1 MPRVISAT
9 ENEKKRFLSPLLTGK
24 RVQDFGKEKESLLQI
39 NFYTR
44 EGREK
49 KEKSSLLVPRKK
61 PPPPLPPPVG
71 WGAEE
76 AFLPVRRG
84 GWGWRVA
91 SGANMKRGKKGM
103 ASSSSS
109 SPSRQFFSSL
119 LITDSPRF
127 GLGRTSRDLFVSRDV
142 GYSTNILFHRK
153 IYHERPL
160 PPLSGVLGIVKL

>member
-84 GWGWRVA
+84 GG
-91 SGANMKRGKKGM
+91 GG
-103 ASSSSS
+103 
-109 SPSRQFFSSL
+109 L
-119 LITDSPRF
+119 LP
-127 GLGRTSRDLFVSRDV
+127 GR
-142 GYSTNILFHRK
+142 I
-153 IYHERPL
+153 
-160 PPLSGVLGIVKL
+160 